1 MMCYPGYNTGHF
13 GHKLALN
20 LTKAVRTI
28 RMKSAEEKTMT
39 EGYNYIARN
48 NSAYKIE
55 IPMVERI
62 DYKNLG
68 TVRMGNFL
76 EH

>member
-1 MMCYPGYNTGHF
+1 
-13 GHKLALN
+13 
-20 LTKAVRTI
+20 
-28 RMKSAEEKTMT
+28 MKSAEEKTMT